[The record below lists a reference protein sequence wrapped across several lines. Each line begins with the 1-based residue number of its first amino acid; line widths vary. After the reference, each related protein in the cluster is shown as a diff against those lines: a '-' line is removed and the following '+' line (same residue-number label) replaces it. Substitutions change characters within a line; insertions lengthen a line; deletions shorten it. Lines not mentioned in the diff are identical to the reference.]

1 MRLCRGSN
9 TFSRLATLG
18 IALHR
23 RGEGLPAG
31 GSSGA
36 DGAVARLH
44 AMPSKDRATYDPPEK
59 SGGEGWLV
67 SAEQQLLCQFK
78 PDAATAHAQWVPC
91 APTAGF
97 RPVHQCRKPVG
108 GCSGTTRSKP
118 GRRCSRR
125 VGGVAARLCG
135 EISPA
140 HQVVI
145 APSKNWMQGLLRH
158 D

>member
-1 MRLCRGSN
+1 MRLCLGSN

-23 RGEGLPAG
+23 RGESLPAG

-36 DGAVARLH
+36 DGAVARLS

-78 PDAATAHAQWVPC
+78 PDAATAHAQWVAVRTYSWVP
-91 APTAGF
+91 P
-97 RPVHQCRKPVG
+97 RPPVPQ
-108 GCSGTTRSKP
+108 TRRRMLRHNAIEAWETMLKT
-118 GRRCSRR
+118 GWRRCSPPVR
-125 VGGVAARLCG
+125 
-135 EISPA
+135 
-140 HQVVI
+140 
-145 APSKNWMQGLLRH
+145 
-158 D
+158 